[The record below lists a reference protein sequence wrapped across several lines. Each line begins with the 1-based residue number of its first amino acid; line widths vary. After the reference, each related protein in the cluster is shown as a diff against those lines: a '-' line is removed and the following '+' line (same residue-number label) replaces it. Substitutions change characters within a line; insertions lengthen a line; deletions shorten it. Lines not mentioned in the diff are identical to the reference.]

1 MTYNE
6 LAEFITFKMPE
17 QFRDNEVLA
26 RFNWEIDA
34 TGGAL
39 EAFTIKYSDA
49 FDKETVILEFKS

>member
-6 LAEFITFKMPE
+6 LAEFITYKLPE
-17 QFRDNEVLA
+17 QFRDNEVSA

-39 EAFTIKYSDA
+39 ESLTIKYSDA
-49 FDKETVILEFKS
+49 FDKEIVILEFKS